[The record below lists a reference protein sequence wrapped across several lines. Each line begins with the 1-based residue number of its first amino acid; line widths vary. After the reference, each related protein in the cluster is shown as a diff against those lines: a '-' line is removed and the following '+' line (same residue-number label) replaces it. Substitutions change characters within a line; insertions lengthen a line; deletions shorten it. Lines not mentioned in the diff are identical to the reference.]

1 MYNKIFVI
9 VVALCTIVFACQTQ
23 ESKKKE
29 NAGKVYSTETRA
41 GETVNLPAPYATK
54 SVQNY
59 CDVIGWPANKT
70 PCLRLPVLLLQNLQV
85 V

>member
-1 MYNKIFVI
+1 MHNKIFVI

-41 GETVNLPAPYATK
+41 GETVMLIKMGFLN
-54 SVQNY
+54 
-59 CDVIGWPANKT
+59 
-70 PCLRLPVLLLQNLQV
+70 
-85 V
+85 